1 MIWRFIGTRHLV
13 ARRRQTLIA
22 VLAVGL
28 GIGIVLTSVALTNG
42 FQGQLIDTVK
52 ETSPDIDV
60 TAEGDLIRTY
70 QIYTS
75 TIRGIPGVTAVTPYI
90 VGNGVVEK
98 GDRDTAALVRGVRA
112 DEEATIFDFMEEDMA
127 GGSFTSIDGST
138 SSIVLGSGIADDIGA
153 ETGDRVTLT
162 TPGGSRELTVTGV
175 LDTGSFLDDQFM
187 YLHLDTAQDL
197 LGTGHAASGID
208 VGVAGEPEPVAREIR
223 SRTGLDTETWREAAA
238 SFSQVIETFRLFD
251 YVFYSL
257 ILAIASAGIANV
269 MLMTVMSKTRE
280 IGMLKSMGATGREIM
295 SIFLFEGAALAAAGS
310 IFGNLLAVLLTEGIQ
325 MIEITP
331 PEDGPGFVDV
341 IRLNAELT
349 PGDALFVSGFTVI
362 LTVAFSVY
370 PAWKAAQLQP
380 VEALKRE

>member
-28 GIGIVLTSVALTNG
+28 GIGIVLTAVALTSG
-42 FQGQLIDTVK
+42 FEGQLTDTVK
-52 ETSPDIDV
+52 ETSPDIEV
-60 TAEGDLIRTY
+60 TADNRVIRTY
-70 QIYTS
+70 QIHTS
-75 TIRGIPGVTAVTPYI
+75 AIRDVPGVTGVTPFI
-90 VGNGVVEK
+90 TGNGVVEK
-98 GDRDTAALVRGVRA
+98 GGSDTAALLKGVEA
-112 DEEATIFDFMEEDMA
+112 DAEAAIFDFTEEDMA

-138 SSIVLGSGIADDIGA
+138 TRIVLGSGIADDIGA
-153 ETGDRVTLT
+153 EVGDRVTLT
-162 TPGGSRELTVTGV
+162 TPGGGRELTVTGV
-175 LDTGSFLDDQFM
+175 LDTGSFLDDQYM

-197 LGTGHAASGID
+197 LDTGHAATGID
-208 VGVAGEPEPVAREIR
+208 VGVDGEPEPVAAEIR
-223 SRTGLDTETWREAAA
+223 SQTGLETETWREAAA
-238 SFSQVIETFRLFD
+238 SFAQVLETFRLFD
-251 YVFYSL
+251 YVFYALVLS
-257 ILAIASAGIANV
+257 IASAGIANV

-280 IGMLKSMGATGREIM
+280 IGMLKSMGASGREIM
-295 SIFLFEGAALAAAGS
+295 SIFVFEGAALAAAGS
-310 IFGNLLAVLLTEGIQ
+310 VFGNVLAVLLTRGIQ

-349 PGDALFVSGFTVI
+349 FQDAAFVSLFTVL